1 MRRTRSGDG
10 YGSTGSTTPSP
21 VPRALKLS
29 DEDIF
34 PLPTHDVGSSP
45 GRRFEESVGD
55 PDATPRPGDGAG
67 FPMPLGMPS
76 RIDDRV
82 RIQARRSLSNEGE
95 VPQRVRR
102 WGGRHGEEANVVML
116 DDV

>member
-1 MRRTRSGDG
+1 MRRTRSDG

-29 DEDIF
+29 DDDIF
-34 PLPTHDVGSSP
+34 PLPPNDVGS
-45 GRRFEESVGD
+45 VHIDAD
-55 PDATPRPGDGAG
+55 PDATPRPSDAG
-67 FPMPLGMPS
+67 FPTLQVMPS

-95 VPQRVRR
+95 LPRHVNR
-102 WGGRHGEEANVVML
+102 WNKAGRGEPENVVML

>member
-29 DEDIF
+29 DEDVF
-34 PLPTHDVGSSP
+34 PLASSHDVDSFP
-45 GRRFEESVGD
+45 RRHVEEGFD
-55 PDATPRPGDGAG
+55 PDATPRPGETTG
-67 FPMPLGMPS
+67 FPVRWEMPS

-95 VPQRVRR
+95 MPRHASR
-102 WGGRHGEEANVVML
+102 WGGRHGEEGNVVML